1 MTQTPIRVALIGY
14 GFSGKTFHAPL
25 IRAVPGLELVVVGS
39 SDAAKVHA
47 DLPGI
52 TVLGDPLTAV
62 TTPDIDLVVIATPN
76 DSHAPL
82 ADAALNAGKHVVVDK
97 PFTLDLASARAL
109 TATAARHDRLLTVFH
124 NRRWDSDFLTVRQA
138 LADDVIGTVKHF
150 ESHFDR
156 FRPQVRD
163 RWREG
168 DGPGSGL
175 WFDLG
180 PHLLDQALQLFG
192 LPDSVTG
199 NLAVLRDGA
208 RSDDWA
214 HVVLDYPD
222 KRVVLQASMLVAG
235 GSPRFIVHGTAGS
248 IVKQRPD
255 VQEQQLLAGMTP
267 GADGWGADP
276 DALIVHDG
284 DGGQREIASLPGNQR
299 LFYAGLVEAL
309 HRRAPDPVPP
319 VQAIAVMA
327 CIEAAAE
334 SARTLRA
341 IAPALTDDERAAY
354 RTV

>member
-1 MTQTPIRVALIGY
+1 MTHTPIRVALIGY
-14 GFSGKTFHAPL
+14 GFSGKTFHTPL
-25 IRAVPGLELVVVGS
+25 IRAVPGLELTLIGS

-52 TVLGDPLTAV
+52 SVVANPLAV
-62 TTPDIDLVVIATPN
+62 ATSSDIDLVVIATPN

-82 ADAALNAGKHVVVDK
+82 AEAALKAGKHVVVDK

-109 TATAARHDRLLTVFH
+109 VATAAAHDRHLTVFH

-138 LADDVIGTVKHF
+138 LADGAIGAVKHF

-163 RWREG
+163 RWREREG
-168 DGPGSGL
+168 AGSGI

-192 LPDSVTG
+192 LPDRVTG

-214 HVVLDYPD
+214 HVVLDYAD
-222 KRVVLQASMLVAG
+222 KRVVLQASMLAAG

-248 IVKQRPD
+248 IVKQQAD
-255 VQEQQLLAGMTP
+255 VQEQQLLAGTTP
-267 GADGWGADP
+267 GADGWGKDP
-276 DALIVHDG
+276 DPVIVHDG
-284 DGGQREIASLPGNQR
+284 SSERAIIALAGDQRV
-299 LFYAGLVEAL
+299 FYAGLVDAL
-309 HRRAPDPVPP
+309 HGRAPNPVPP
-319 VQAIAVMA
+319 AQAIAVMA
-327 CIEAAAE
+327 CIEATAE
-334 SARTLRA
+334 SARTRRA
-341 IAPALTDDERAAY
+341 VAPALTDDERAAY
-354 RTV
+354 RAV

>member
-1 MTQTPIRVALIGY
+1 MRVSLIGY

-25 IRAVPGLELVVVGS
+25 IRAVPGLDLCLIGS

-52 TVLGDPLTAV
+52 TVVAEPLAAATS
-62 TTPDIDLVVIATPN
+62 PDVDLVVIATPN

-82 ADAALNAGKHVVVDK
+82 AEAALQAGKHVVVDK
-97 PFTLDLASARAL
+97 PFTLDLASARTLA
-109 TATAARHDRLLTVFH
+109 ATALRHDRLLTVFH
-124 NRRWDSDFLTVRQA
+124 NRRFDSDFLTVRQA
-138 LADDVIGTVKHF
+138 LADDVIGAVKHF

-156 FRPQVRD
+156 FRPEVRD

-168 DGPGSGL
+168 DGPGSGI

-180 PHLLDQALQLFG
+180 PHLLDQALLLFG
-192 LPDSVTG
+192 LPERVAG
-199 NLAVLRDGA
+199 NLAVLRQGA

-222 KRVVLQASMLVAG
+222 TRVVLQASMLAAG
-235 GSPRFIVHGTAGS
+235 GSPRFIVHGAAGS
-248 IVKQRPD
+248 IVKQRTD

-276 DALIVHDG
+276 DPLILHDG
-284 DGGQREIASLPGNQR
+284 NGGQREIAATPGDQR
-299 LFYAGLVEAL
+299 LFYAHLVDAL
-309 HRRAPDPVPP
+309 RGAAPNPVPP

-327 CIEAAAE
+327 CLEAAAE
-334 SARTLRA
+334 SARSHRSVT
-341 IAPALTDDERAAY
+341 PALTDDERIAWSQAY
-354 RTV
+354 RGV